1 MITDRQKA
9 HAAVTADGWALSD
22 LSPELRADPEI
33 VRHAVKQNG
42 IALQFADDVL
52 RDDFTTVW
60 LAVMQTGGA
69 LVHAS
74 HRLRGDPALTATA
87 VRQDADALQACLCRR
102 GWVDHEFYIS
112 GTDRAGVRY
121 ATLRDDTDPYQWR
134 FLSTEQPIL
143 LLEAMVRFGP
153 GSPGHRAERFK
164 QVLRC
169 MDALKKRNIA
179 L

>member
-1 MITDRQKA
+1 MITDRKRA
-9 HAAVTADGWALSD
+9 LALVAADGWALSD

-33 VRHAVKQNG
+33 VRRAVRQNG
-42 IALQFADDVL
+42 SALQFADDAL
-52 RDDFTTVW
+52 RDDFSTVW
-60 LAVMQTGGA
+60 IAVTQAGGA

-74 HRLRGDPALTATA
+74 HRLRGDAALTATA

-121 ATLRDDTDPYQWR
+121 ATLRDNTAPYQWR

-143 LLEAMVRFGP
+143 LLEAMVRWGP
-153 GSPGHRAERFK
+153 KSPTHRAERFK
-164 QVLRC
+164 QVMRC
-169 MDALKKRNIA
+169 MDALKKRNITP
-179 L
+179 